1 MNHSQFLYLTT
12 KGWKTGRQHRIEI
25 WYVDYNDKYYIMS
38 EHLKRAHW
46 VQNIIYNPSVLFT
59 VNQKTFEGT
68 ARLVDQE
75 KDAKLASQIANL
87 MGAKYKWDRGLI
99 VEIIPD

>member
-1 MNHSQFLYLTT
+1 MIQSQFLYLIT
-12 KGWKTGRQHRIEI
+12 KGWKTGKHRKIEI

-38 EHLKRAHW
+38 EHHKHTHW
-46 VQNIIYNPSVLFT
+46 VQNIIHNPRVLFT
-59 VNQKTFEGT
+59 INEKTFEGT

-75 KDAKLASQIANL
+75 KDTKLASQIANL
-87 MGAKYKWDRGLI
+87 MSAKYKWDRGLI

>member
-1 MNHSQFLYLTT
+1 MNQSQFLYLTT
-12 KGWKTGRQHRIEI
+12 KGWKTGKNHRIEI
-25 WYVDYNDKYYIMS
+25 WYVDCNDKYYIMS
-38 EHLKRAHW
+38 ELHKRAHW
-46 VQNIIYNPSVLFT
+46 VQNIMHNPRVLFT
-59 VNQKTFEGT
+59 VNEKTFEGT

-87 MGAKYKWDRGLI
+87 MSAKYKWDRGLI

>member
-12 KGWKTGRQHRIEI
+12 KGWKTGRQHSIEI

-46 VQNIIYNPSVLFT
+46 VQNIIHNPSVLFT
-59 VNQKTFEGT
+59 VNEKTFEGT

>member
-1 MNHSQFLYLTT
+1 MNQSQFLYLTT
-12 KGWKTGRQHRIEI
+12 KGWKTGKQHRIEI
-25 WYVDYNDKYYIMS
+25 WYVDFDDKYYIMS
-38 EHLKRAHW
+38 EHLKHAHW
-46 VQNIIYNPSVLFT
+46 VQNIIHNPSVLFI
-59 VNQKTFEGT
+59 VNEKTFEGT

-87 MGAKYKWDRGLI
+87 MSTKYKWDRGLI